1 MRRFSLAA
9 PLVVLAFL
17 AGDRPARG
25 QSYGVDIHNTINPA
39 SGGLAGVSL
48 ARPQDVPSAVF
59 GNPATLARFEG
70 SQFTIGGAWSE
81 PSFSVT
87 HDGAVTGAA
96 FSGKSSSQGCLL
108 PTVGVIQDLSAIN
121 VPGSV
126 GVGITALSGI
136 SEQLTSQPGS
146 LGTHSEYLV
155 LGLNLGA
162 GVDLTERLALGA
174 SLTLGDGYTGGGFVH
189 NSVVTH
195 DYGLSGSFGAGYEL
209 TPSTTVG
216 AYYQT
221 RMPLRYDN
229 LLFLMPPGVFVDL
242 EVEQPNNVGFG
253 IANNSLMCG
262 NLLLACDVI
271 FKNWDNCDYWR
282 DLYDDQWIFAVGS
295 QLTLGRWKFRL
306 GYSYSDSPIDSDP
319 GATINGIPVGQTVVE
334 YYQATQAGVISEH
347 RLTGGIG
354 YDDFLPGVSFDLF
367 AGGLFPT
374 SEQFGEHT
382 SAALDIWYIGGG
394 VTWRFGQRECCEVI
408 N

>member
-1 MRRFSLAA
+1 MKRFS
-9 PLVVLAFL
+9 LVVLAVAL
-17 AGDRPARG
+17 AVSVGNRTARG
-25 QSYGVDIHNTINPA
+25 QSYGVDVHNTINPA
-39 SGGLAGVSL
+39 SGGMAGVSL
-48 ARPQDVPSAVF
+48 AKPQDVPSAIF
-59 GNPATLARFEG
+59 GNPATLADFRG
-70 SQFTIGGAWSE
+70 SQFTIGGAWSD
-81 PSFSVT
+81 PTFNVA
-87 HDGAVTGAA
+87 HDGAVTGFP
-96 FSGKSSSQGCLL
+96 FSGRSTSQGCLL
-108 PTVGVIQDLSAIN
+108 PTIGVTQDLSAVNI
-121 VPGSV
+121 PGTV

-136 SEQLTSQPGS
+136 SEQLTDQPGS
-146 LGTHSEYLV
+146 FGTHSEYLI

-162 GVDLTERLALGA
+162 GVDLTEKLALGG
-174 SLTLGDGYTGGGFVH
+174 SLTLGDGYAGGGFVH

-195 DYGLSGSFGAGYEL
+195 DYGLSGAFGVDYEL
-209 TPSTTVG
+209 TSNTTVG

-242 EVEQPNNVGFG
+242 EVEQPNNVGLG

-262 NLLLACDVI
+262 DLLLSCDVI

-295 QLTLGRWKFRL
+295 QLTRGRWKFRL
-306 GYSYSDSPIDSDP
+306 GYSYSDSPIDSNP
-319 GATINGIPVGQTVVE
+319 GATINGIPVGQAVVE

-354 YDDFLPGVSFDLF
+354 YADFLPGVSLDLF

-382 SAALDIWYIGGG
+382 SASLEIWYIGGG
-394 VTWRFGQRECCEVI
+394 VTWRFGQKQCAELE
-408 N
+408 